1 MANYLPE
8 GYLSA
13 TQPPVGLKNLA
24 AAQEAMQAG
33 KVLEARALV
42 CDSEH
47 NLIVDL
53 GCIKGIIPREECA
66 VGISEGTTRDIAII
80 SKVNKPV
87 CFKIS
92 SIKSDEKFR
101 PYAILSRRAV
111 QQECQERFIGKLRP
125 GDIIKGK
132 VTHLEPF
139 GCFVDIGCGI
149 VSLLPIDAISVSR
162 ISHPKDRFTIGQN
175 IFAVVRSIAEDGK
188 ICLSHKELLGTWEE
202 NAADFKNGET
212 VAGIIRSVESY
223 GVFVELAPNLAGLAE
238 VKEDARVGQQAS
250 VYIKSLIPEKMKIK
264 LIIVDAFDAPAN
276 ETSKEFHYYM
286 ESGHMDYFRYSPES
300 SSKVIETVFTD
311 PKLAEP
317 TERNADP
324 CQSVGI

>member
-8 GYLSA
+8 GYRPAS
-13 TQPPVGLKNLA
+13 TQACLKNITA
-24 AAQEAMQAG
+24 VEEAMQASRI
-33 KVLEARALV
+33 LEARALV
-42 CDSEH
+42 CDANH

-66 VGISEGTTRDIAII
+66 IGIRDGSTRDIAII

-87 CFKIS
+87 CFKIT
-92 SIKSDEKFR
+92 SIKSDEKFK

-111 QQECQERFIGKLRP
+111 QEECRQNYINTLRP

-132 VTHLEPF
+132 ITHLEPF

-162 ISHPKDRFTIGQN
+162 ISHPRDRFTIGQN
-175 IFAVVRSIAEDGK
+175 ILAVVRSVASDGK
-188 ICLSHKELLGTWEE
+188 ICLSHKELLGSWTE
-202 NAADFKNGET
+202 NASRFQSGET
-212 VAGIIRSVESY
+212 VAGVIRSIENY

-238 VKEDARVGQQAS
+238 SKEDVAVGQQAS

-264 LIIVDAFDAPAN
+264 LIIVDSFDAGSIRN
-276 ETSKEFHYYM
+276 DFDYFLT
-286 ESGHMDYFRYSPES
+286 SGHIDRFLYSPEES
-300 SSKVIETVFTD
+300 DKVVETVFD
-311 PKLAEP
+311 
-317 TERNADP
+317 ERM
-324 CQSVGI
+324 